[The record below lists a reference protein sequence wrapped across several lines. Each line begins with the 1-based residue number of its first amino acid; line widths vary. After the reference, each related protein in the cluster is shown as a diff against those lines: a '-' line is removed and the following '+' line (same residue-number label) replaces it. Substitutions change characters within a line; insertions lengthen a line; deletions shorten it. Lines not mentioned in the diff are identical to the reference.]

1 MTLLLLFLPLGLFS
15 QNWRNICSAGKTFY
29 VDTAFSMAAF
39 RLDSVQVQS
48 NGDTIYYSYLTL
60 RGANAVCLDSLYG
73 SVLGNKVIGKAGG
86 LFCFFNASGD
96 SLWINTTAELNDS
109 WEFLHP
115 QSGNIITARVIDIK
129 PDTIMGV
136 IDSVR
141 FISLRDNHQTVDAVI
156 KLSKH
161 YGLTQIP
168 DLYYVPA
175 ITGYFTLAG
184 KSAAG
189 IGFQQCMRA
198 QGIYDFSV
206 GDEFHYYHTK
216 DIAYPRHF
224 DTTEIRKVLA
234 VSWSADS
241 GSVIYKFRRCM
252 HVQHVWEYPVDTI
265 YADTVDWKYNFSATW
280 NNTYLVSLPGE
291 KDGVWAH
298 DFIYHQYNQ
307 RSTSYSRYGQYWYY
321 TSASCWKS
329 GGGGGVLVA
338 GNSYFAPGLG
348 MTGLTSEGHS
358 TGEWLE
364 LKYYSK
370 GSESWGSPVD
380 VECAGTGI
388 EENLPGLNVQVSPNP
403 AADKFS
409 VSIPGIN
416 EGERFTY
423 SVRDLLG
430 RRFLSGSFPGRSCF
444 INGSG
449 MPSGLYILMLND
461 SRGRSFPAV
470 KVLLK

>member
-1 MTLLLLFLPLGLFS
+1 
-15 QNWRNICSAGKTFY
+15 
-29 VDTAFSMAAF
+29 
-39 RLDSVQVQS
+39 
-48 NGDTIYYSYLTL
+48 
-60 RGANAVCLDSLYG
+60 
-73 SVLGNKVIGKAGG
+73 
-86 LFCFFNASGD
+86 
-96 SLWINTTAELNDS
+96 
-109 WEFLHP
+109 
-115 QSGNIITARVIDIK
+115 
-129 PDTIMGV
+129 
-136 IDSVR
+136 
-141 FISLRDNHQTVDAVI
+141 
-156 KLSKH
+156 
-161 YGLTQIP
+161 
-168 DLYYVPA
+168 
-175 ITGYFTLAG
+175 
-184 KSAAG
+184 
-189 IGFQQCMRA
+189 
-198 QGIYDFSV
+198 
-206 GDEFHYYHTK
+206 
-216 DIAYPRHF
+216 
-224 DTTEIRKVLA
+224 
-234 VSWSADS
+234 
-241 GSVIYKFRRCM
+241 
-252 HVQHVWEYPVDTI
+252 
-265 YADTVDWKYNFSATW
+265 
-280 NNTYLVSLPGE
+280 
-291 KDGVWAH
+291 
-298 DFIYHQYNQ
+298 
-307 RSTSYSRYGQYWYY
+307 
-321 TSASCWKS
+321 
-329 GGGGGVLVA
+329 
-338 GNSYFAPGLG
+338 